1 MGDDIG
7 WCHECYRWYGG
18 PWWNAW
24 CLEVDQSE
32 GGLREFCRP
41 LPRACG
47 RRCEVRSGFW
57 PCSYGCDLVK
67 NHEGVHTCL
76 YHLGSGPAPTPIDE
90 RDRVRGMDRDGANA
104 SYSGEVLRDEV
115 KVMKISGSVQGR
127 KSLQPE
133 VGFCRTTGAHAD
145 LCRRCRGSDG
155 LEVAFS
161 LANVRVNGVCIAAD
175 VRVNGVSA
183 AGGVRVNG
191 ALAGNISEDDVV
203 QMVNEDDSISEFGMP
218 SVKEKDVMLQDTQ
231 CPAVCG
237 SLSRDG
243 PGRICGGR
251 CCLSYGHICTH
262 RCMDHWGWN
271 LEVMK
276 VYSTKN
282 ADYIDI
288 FAGTDVETKEVV
300 ITMLGDGY
308 VRENCKNVDGIN
320 EKIED
325 YRMKYLKG
333 KMAMDVIDKYVGF
346 SDSGSCA
353 QEESRI
359 SPRRESSPVG
369 TLRWSGRRGIY
380 NVSQDGE
387 KKEKNAEETDLCEP
401 IHIAIKDFEAR
412 HRDLKWLVDIPVEVR
427 KDCDIQLESV
437 TGEYT

>member
-7 WCHECYRWYGG
+7 LCHECYRWYDGRS
-18 PWWNAW
+18 WDAW

-127 KSLQPE
+127 KSFQPE

-161 LANVRVNGVCIAAD
+161 LANVRVNGVGIAAN

-183 AGGVRVNG
+183 AGSVRVNG
-191 ALAGNISEDDVV
+191 ALAGNISENCV
-203 QMVNEDDSISEFGMP
+203 MKLVNEDNSLSGKLYESGNAEVFDDAKYK
-218 SVKEKDVMLQDTQ
+218 KEKMVGEPGEKEKSETLQDVQ
-231 CPAVCG
+231 CPATCR
-237 SLSRDG
+237 SLSREG
-243 PGRICGGR
+243 PGRICGKR

-262 RCMDHWGWN
+262 RCDEHWGWN
-271 LEVMK
+271 LEKMK
-276 VYSTKN
+276 
-282 ADYIDI
+282 I
-288 FAGTDVETKEVV
+288 
-300 ITMLGDGY
+300 
-308 VRENCKNVDGIN
+308 
-320 EKIED
+320 
-325 YRMKYLKG
+325 
-333 KMAMDVIDKYVGF
+333 
-346 SDSGSCA
+346 
-353 QEESRI
+353 
-359 SPRRESSPVG
+359 
-369 TLRWSGRRGIY
+369 
-380 NVSQDGE
+380 
-387 KKEKNAEETDLCEP
+387 
-401 IHIAIKDFEAR
+401 
-412 HRDLKWLVDIPVEVR
+412 
-427 KDCDIQLESV
+427 
-437 TGEYT
+437 

>member
-47 RRCEVRSGFW
+47 RRCEMSSGFW

-90 RDRVRGMDRDGANA
+90 RDRVLGMDHDGANA

-115 KVMKISGSVQGR
+115 KVTKISGSVQGR
-127 KSLQPE
+127 RSIQPE

-231 CPAVCG
+231 CPAVCE

-243 PGRICGGR
+243 PSRICGRR

-288 FAGTDVETKEVV
+288 FAGTGVEMKEIV
-300 ITMLGDGY
+300 ITVLDDGY
-308 VRENCKNVDGIN
+308 VWVNCENVSEII

-325 YRMKYLKG
+325 YRMKYLKV
-333 KMAMDVIDKYVGF
+333 KKAKDVIDKYIGF
-346 SDSGSCA
+346 SDSGFC
-353 QEESRI
+353 
-359 SPRRESSPVG
+359 
-369 TLRWSGRRGIY
+369 TLDWNGRRGIY

-401 IHIAIKDFEAR
+401 IHITIKDFESR
-412 HRDLKWLVDIPVEVR
+412 LRDLEWLIGTPVKVW
-427 KDCDIQLESV
+427 KDYDIQLESV